1 MIVSH
6 IISKYYSFF
15 NLLLK
20 NHSELHPRQGR
31 GNQIGCKE
39 CTFEIYNIF
48 HPNEKKEWD
57 NSVSNWVSLAKKRGE
72 FISFINS
79 FIEDSDLLEVSCYFD
94 GTLDSLDYFSKI
106 FNDILQNKTDSLK
119 EKMKRLIKHY
129 L

>member
-1 MIVSH
+1 
-6 IISKYYSFF
+6 
-15 NLLLK
+15 L
-20 NHSELHPRQGR
+20 G
-31 GNQIGCKE
+31 
-39 CTFEIYNIF
+39 IF
-48 HPNEKKEWD
+48 
-57 NSVSNWVSLAKKRGE
+57 SKKRGE